1 MMFSLDLLR
10 LLCVGIGLALER
22 GRGDAVVVSLLPEV
36 IMRHFTRLA
45 LFAIVLAPLWVPA
58 VAPPGAKAASVAMI
72 PHALGDTFTALAEK
86 LPLPEATRARARASE
101 AARFELSGDLG
112 SALSGLCDG
121 TLLARLNGDSLTPPV
136 GDASREDCAIGDVT
150 DVGAFL
156 EALERSL

>member
-1 MMFSLDLLR
+1 
-10 LLCVGIGLALER
+10 
-22 GRGDAVVVSLLPEV
+22 
-36 IMRHFTRLA
+36 MRNFTRLA
-45 LFAIVLAPLWVPA
+45 FFAIVLAPLWVPA

-121 TLLARLNGDSLTPPV
+121 TLLARLNGESLTPST
-136 GDASREDCAIGDVT
+136 GDTSREDCAIGDVT